1 MKIPR
6 LHSLRGLFNEA
17 AKALPPTVD
26 ATTAPAKALSKA
38 AQRRANVQPDKPE
51 PLDDGAL
58 FRESMGEVRKIVAK
72 AEPTR
77 PAPPAPDA
85 RMSRADE
92 AHVLI
97 ELHELPD
104 NADLLEWSSLE
115 GADRMQYLANGYPLK
130 ILRKLRRG
138 QFKVQDEIDLHHM
151 PLAVAKTS
159 LNAFLQEAKQR
170 RIACVLLIHGKG
182 LRSGSTG
189 PVLKNMLD
197 RDLRRRQ
204 DVIGF
209 TSAPLAQ
216 GGTGALLVLLKS

>member
-6 LHSLRGLFNEA
+6 IHSLRGLFNEA
-17 AKALPPTVD
+17 AKALPTASTALDMPTK
-26 ATTAPAKALSKA
+26 AQRKAAKLPAKALPVL
-38 AQRRANVQPDKPE
+38 AQI
-51 PLDDGAL
+51 DDGTL
-58 FRESMGEVRKIVAK
+58 FRESMGQVRQIAAK
-72 AEPTR
+72 PEAPR
-77 PAPPAPDA
+77 ADPPAPDA

-97 ELHELPD
+97 ELQELPD
-104 NADLLEWSSLE
+104 NADLLELSALE
-115 GADRMQYLANGYPLK
+115 GADRMQYLANGYPPK

-151 PLAVAKTS
+151 PLSVAKAALT
-159 LNAFLQEAKQR
+159 LFLHEAKQR

-182 LRSGSTG
+182 LRSGMTG

-209 TSAPLAQ
+209 TSAPLGQ

>member
-6 LHSLRGLFNEA
+6 IHSLRGLFKE
-17 AKALPPTVD
+17 
-26 ATTAPAKALSKA
+26 ALSALAPESAALDLQPKSPSKA
-38 AQRRANVQPDKPE
+38 TKLRAKVLPIAE

-58 FRESMGEVRKIVAK
+58 FRESMGQVRFIAAK
-72 AEPTR
+72 PEAPR
-77 PAPPAPDA
+77 ADPPAPDA

-97 ELHELPD
+97 ELQELPD
-104 NADLLEWSSLE
+104 NADLLALSALE
-115 GADRMQYLANGYPLK
+115 GADRMQYLAQGYPPK

-151 PLAVAKTS
+151 PLAVAKAALT
-159 LNAFLQEAKQR
+159 LFLHEAKQR
-170 RIACVLLIHGKG
+170 RIACVLLVHGKG
-182 LRSGSTG
+182 LRSGANG

-209 TSAPLAQ
+209 TSAPLGQ
-216 GGTGALLVLLKS
+216 GGTGALLLLLKS

>member
-6 LHSLRGLFNEA
+6 IHSLRGLFNEA
-17 AKALPPTVD
+17 AKALPQASTAGAI
-26 ATTAPAKALSKA
+26 ATKAQLKA
-38 AQRRANVQPDKPE
+38 ARLHAATSTELAAV
-51 PLDDGAL
+51 DDGAL
-58 FRESMGEVRKIVAK
+58 FRASMGQVRPIAAK
-72 AEPTR
+72 PEAPR
-77 PAPPAPDA
+77 ADPPAPDA

-97 ELHELPD
+97 ELKELPD
-104 NADLLEWSSLE
+104 NADLLELSALE
-115 GADRMQYLANGYPLK
+115 GADRMQYLANGYPPK

-151 PLAVAKTS
+151 PLSVAKAALS
-159 LNAFLQEAKQR
+159 LFLHEAKQR
-170 RIACVLLIHGKG
+170 RLACVLLIHGKG
-182 LRSGSTG
+182 TRSGATG

-209 TSAPLAQ
+209 TSAPLSQ
-216 GGTGALLVLLKS
+216 GGTGALLLLLKN

>member
-6 LHSLRGLFNEA
+6 IHSLRGLFKEA
-17 AKALPPTVD
+17 LSALPPESAALD
-26 ATTAPAKALSKA
+26 LQPKAASKA
-38 AQRRANVQPDKPE
+38 VKLRAKVITAAE
-51 PLDDGAL
+51 PQSDSTL
-58 FRESMGEVRKIVAK
+58 FRESMGQVRFIA
-72 AEPTR
+72 AEPEAPR
-77 PAPPAPDA
+77 ADPPAPDA

-97 ELHELPD
+97 ELQELPD
-104 NADLLEWSSLE
+104 NADLLELSALE
-115 GADRMQYLANGYPLK
+115 GADRMQYLANGYPPK

-151 PLAVAKTS
+151 PLPGAKAALT
-159 LNAFLQEAKQR
+159 LFLHEAKQR
-170 RIACVLLIHGKG
+170 RIACVLLVHGKG
-182 LRSGSTG
+182 LRSGMTG

-209 TSAPLAQ
+209 TSAPLSQ
-216 GGTGALLVLLKS
+216 GGTGALLLLLKN

>member
-1 MKIPR
+1 MPTPSK
-6 LHSLRGLFNEA
+6 S
-17 AKALPPTVD
+17 AK
-26 ATTAPAKALSKA
+26 
-38 AQRRANVQPDKPE
+38 RRASTAAVKAE
-51 PLDDGAL
+51 PIDDAEL
-58 FRESMGEVRKIVAK
+58 FRKSMGEVRKITAK
-72 AEPTR
+72 AEPPR
-77 PAPPAPDA
+77 PLPPAPDA

-97 ELHELPD
+97 ELKLLPD

-115 GADRMQYLANGYPLK
+115 GADRMQYLAQGYPPK

-159 LNAFLQEAKQR
+159 LNVFLHEAKQR

-209 TSAPLAQ
+209 TSAPLSQ
-216 GGTGALLVLLKS
+216 GGTGALLVLLKA